1 MAVGSLGQL
10 TVDLVANTAG
20 FERGMNQAER
30 ALASATREAKRQGES
45 LERLVGQIDPVAGA
59 LNRLDAQQQKLD
71 AHFKAGRLPIEDYR
85 KYTAVLNQQKNAA
98 EASVATFAK
107 LDKAYNAQGLTA
119 KQLAA
124 NLRGVPAQ
132 FTDIAVS
139 LQAGQNPLTVFLQ
152 QGGQLKDMF
161 GGIGPAAK
169 ALGGYI
175 VGLINPFTVAAA
187 AAAALA
193 LAYKQGSDETT
204 AFSTALAMTG
214 NTAGTTTNQLS
225 DLAQQ
230 ISLTGG
236 TVGKAS
242 AVLAQLAASTRIPKE
257 AFESIAVAAIA
268 FEKATG
274 QAAEETVKNFEK
286 IAKDPTAEILRLNET
301 MNFLTASTYEQIKAL
316 QEQGNVQ
323 EAATLANAAYE
334 GGLERTATSVQ
345 KNLGY
350 LETGWNAVKSA
361 AKEAWDAA
369 LNIGREDTL
378 DEKIKA
384 LDDQLQAIADAAET
398 NRKLFAMRG
407 ESAPE
412 TYDPR
417 NDALAAERT
426 QLAIQ
431 KGEDERRSAAKG
443 AAQQAQQQALQDQLQ
458 IDKLRKETQ
467 SNADKREK
475 EIGEYRLLIERRVA
489 SAKATGDKSL
499 LISAEEQA
507 RQIAAI
513 NEKYKDPKASSSPRS
528 PAYREDAGMKMLDSL
543 RQQAAALQVQS
554 ETNEKL
560 GTQAKALAAFEQ
572 QIADIKSKDVL
583 TTAQKQILGMEEI
596 LRAQLK
602 LNVAAEQEVAAR
614 KEVASEAEKLAAFE
628 ENQASKVASAR
639 ENNQSQLAGL
649 GQGSQARQ
657 RLKENLAIEKEYQN
671 EQDKLEAQR
680 SKGQLGPERYEKETE
695 ILKEALAQR
704 LVDQQ
709 DYYNQVDEAS
719 KSFFLGTSEA
729 WANYA
734 TEAADYSSQAAEA
747 TTTVLND
754 ATTSI
759 ASGLDGIIKGTE
771 TVGEAFA
778 NLGVSMASAIL
789 GALEQIAAKWIV
801 TESLQ
806 LLGIGSITAATTASE
821 ATKTAAVL
829 TAESTKTGAQL
840 AATATTTAA
849 SIAATATTTAT
860 QTAAAG
866 TTLAA
871 WLPAALVASIGSFGA
886 AAVVGG
892 AALIAAFA
900 LIKGFE
906 KGGYT
911 GDGGSSEPAGIVHKG
926 EYVFTK
932 AQTAAIGRTKLE
944 ALARNGY
951 AEGGF
956 VTLPGEISTP
966 LTPRVSTAQTSA
978 KLDKTL
984 NDIKSP
990 TGMGNTTVNLIE
1002 DASRAGQTEEREDDQ
1017 GQKMIDIFVADLLG
1031 DGRTKDA
1038 VSRKFGLRST
1048 GT

>member
-85 KYTAVLNQQKNAA
+85 KYTAVLNQQKAA
-98 EASVATFAK
+98 ADSTVATFAK

-124 NLRGVPAQ
+124 SLRNVPAQ

-139 LQAGQNPLTVFLQ
+139 LQAGQNLLTVFLQ

-204 AFSTALAMTG
+204 AFSTALAMTA

-301 MNFLTASTYEQIKAL
+301 MNFLTASTYEQIRAL

-323 EAATLANAAYE
+323 EAATVANAAYE
-334 GGLERTATSVQ
+334 SGLERTATSVQ

-350 LETGWNAVKSA
+350 LETGWNLVKSA
-361 AKEAWDAA
+361 AKGAWDAA

-378 DEKIKA
+378 DQQIKK
-384 LDDQLQAIADAAET
+384 LDDQLQAIAKARELNTARRGDGVGNLTPNDDFREQALEADKT
-398 NRKLFAMRG
+398 QKLILKN
-407 ESAPE
+407 EE
-412 TYDPR
+412 
-417 NDALAAERT
+417 
-426 QLAIQ
+426 
-431 KGEDERRSAAKG
+431 ERRAASKG
-443 AAQQAQQQALQDQLQ
+443 FQQQAQQQALQDQLQ

-513 NEKYKDPKASSSPRS
+513 NEKYKDPKVAKPK
-528 PAYREDAGMKMLDSL
+528 AYTEDAGMKMLDTL
-543 RQQAAALQVQS
+543 RQQNAALQTQNDS
-554 ETNEKL
+554 IDEQTGKYQTL
-560 GTQAKALAAFEQ
+560 GVQAKALAAFEQ
-572 QIADIKSKDVL
+572 QIADIKKKDVQ
-583 TTAQKQILGMEEI
+583 TADQKSILANEEL

-602 LNVAAEQEVAAR
+602 RNVALEQEVAAR
-614 KEVASEAEKLAAFE
+614 KQSYEEAQKLQAFQD
-628 ENQASKVASAR
+628 NLDSKNNNAQDALNSNLTGVGQGSKLR
-639 ENNQSQLAGL
+639 ERLKEDLAIRKDYQSQLD
-649 GQGSQARQ
+649 QIQAQ
-657 RLKENLAIEKEYQN
+657 FN
-671 EQDKLEAQR
+671 
-680 SKGQLGPERYEKETE
+680 KGQISEGLYQQENE
-695 ILKEALAQR
+695 LVQEALAER
-704 LVDQQ
+704 LVMQE
-709 DYYNQVDEAS
+709 DYYNQVDEMNS
-719 KSFFLGTSEA
+719 NFFLGISEA

-734 TEAADYSSQAAEA
+734 EEATNYQQQAADATSSI
-747 TTTVLND
+747 LND
-754 ATTSI
+754 VTSSVAANI
-759 ASGLDGIIKGTE
+759 ESLIKGQQSIGDFFQNVALDMANAVIGALVKMAAQWLVYAAVQVIAGKTAQ
-771 TVGEAFA
+771 VGASTTLIANAQATAFQASLAAFA
-778 NLGVSMASAIL
+778 S
-789 GALEQIAAKWIV
+789 
-801 TESLQ
+801 
-806 LLGIGSITAATTASE
+806 TAAIPII
-821 ATKTAAVL
+821 
-829 TAESTKTGAQL
+829 GPIL
-840 AATATTTAA
+840 A
-849 SIAATATTTAT
+849 
-860 QTAAAG
+860 
-866 TTLAA
+866 
-871 WLPAALVASIGSFGA
+871 PGA
-886 AAVVGG
+886 AA
-892 AALIAAFA
+892 AAAAFA
-900 LIKGFE
+900 APLVAGVATSALAGMAHDGIDSVPQ
-906 KGGYT
+906 T
-911 GDGGSSEPAGIVHKG
+911 GTWLLQKG
-926 EYVFTK
+926 E
-932 AQTAAIGRTKLE
+932 R
-944 ALARNGY
+944 
-951 AEGGF
+951 
-956 VTLPGEISTP
+956 VT
-966 LTPRVSTAQTSA
+966 TAQTSA

-1031 DGRTKDA
+1031 DGRSKDA
-1038 VSRKFGLRST
+1038 FSRKFGLRST

>member
-30 ALASATREAKRQGES
+30 ALASTTREAKRQGES

-124 NLRGVPAQ
+124 NLRNVPAQ

-274 QAAEETVKNFEK
+274 VAAEETVKNFEK

-301 MNFLTASTYEQIKAL
+301 MNFLTASTYEQIRAL

-323 EAATLANAAYE
+323 EAATVANAAYE
-334 GGLERTATSVQ
+334 SGLERTATSVQ

-350 LETGWNAVKSA
+350 LETGWNLVKSA
-361 AKEAWDAA
+361 AKGAWDAA

-378 DEKIKA
+378 DQQIKK
-384 LDDQLQAIADAAET
+384 LDDQLQAIAKARELNTARRGDGVGNLTPNDDFREQALEADKTQKLILKNEEDRRAA
-398 NRKLFAMRG
+398 
-407 ESAPE
+407 S
-412 TYDPR
+412 
-417 NDALAAERT
+417 
-426 QLAIQ
+426 
-431 KGEDERRSAAKG
+431 KGFQ
-443 AAQQAQQQALQDQLQ
+443 QQAQQQALQDQLQ

-513 NEKYKDPKASSSPRS
+513 NEKYKDPKVAKPK
-528 PAYREDAGMKMLDSL
+528 AYTEDAGMKMLDSL

-572 QIADIKSKDVL
+572 QIADIKSKDIQ
-583 TTAQKQILGMEEI
+583 TADQKSLLASEEL

-602 LNVAAEQEVAAR
+602 RNVALEQEVAAR
-614 KEVASEAEKLAAFE
+614 KQAAAEEGKLQAFQD
-628 ENQASKVASAR
+628 NLNSKNNNAQDGLNSNLAGAGQGSKLR
-639 ENNQSQLAGL
+639 ERLKEDLAIRKDYQSQLD
-649 GQGSQARQ
+649 QIQAQ
-657 RLKENLAIEKEYQN
+657 FN
-671 EQDKLEAQR
+671 
-680 SKGQLGPERYEKETE
+680 KGQISEGLYQQENELVQG
-695 ILKEALAQR
+695 ALAER
-704 LVDQQ
+704 LVMQQ
-709 DYYNQVDEAS
+709 DYYNQVDEMNS
-719 KSFFLGTSEA
+719 NFFLGISEA

-734 TEAADYSSQAAEA
+734 EEATNYQQQAADATSSI
-747 TTTVLND
+747 LND
-754 ATTSI
+754 VTSSVAANI
-759 ASGLDGIIKGTE
+759 ESLIKGQQSIGDFFQNVALDMANAVIGALVKMAAQWLVYAAVQVIAGKTAQ
-771 TVGEAFA
+771 VGASTTLIANAQATAFQASLAAFA
-778 NLGVSMASAIL
+778 S
-789 GALEQIAAKWIV
+789 
-801 TESLQ
+801 
-806 LLGIGSITAATTASE
+806 TAAIPII
-821 ATKTAAVL
+821 
-829 TAESTKTGAQL
+829 GPIL
-840 AATATTTAA
+840 A
-849 SIAATATTTAT
+849 
-860 QTAAAG
+860 
-866 TTLAA
+866 
-871 WLPAALVASIGSFGA
+871 PGA
-886 AAVVGG
+886 AA
-892 AALIAAFA
+892 AAAAFA
-900 LIKGFE
+900 APLVAGVATSALAGMAHDGIDSVPQ
-906 KGGYT
+906 T
-911 GDGGSSEPAGIVHKG
+911 GTWLLQKG
-926 EYVFTK
+926 E
-932 AQTAAIGRTKLE
+932 R
-944 ALARNGY
+944 
-951 AEGGF
+951 
-956 VTLPGEISTP
+956 VT
-966 LTPRVSTAQTSA
+966 TAQTSA

-1031 DGRTKDA
+1031 DGRSKDA
-1038 VSRKFGLRST
+1038 FSRKFGLRST

>member
-30 ALASATREAKRQGES
+30 ALKSATKEANYQAVALDK
-45 LERLVGQIDPVAGA
+45 LIGQIDPTVAA
-59 LNRLDAQQQKLD
+59 YSRLDKMEQQLK
-71 AHFKAGRLPIEDYR
+71 AHRDAGRLPTEDY
-85 KYTAVLNQQKNAA
+85 NQYIKQLNAA
-98 EASVATFAK
+98 REAVTSTN
-107 LDKAYNAQGLTA
+107 KAIEANVRGFNAQGISA
-119 KQLAA
+119 KAMAA

-242 AVLAQLAASTRIPKE
+242 SVLAQLAASTKIPKE
-257 AFESIAVAAIA
+257 SFEQIAIAAIA

-301 MNFLTASTYEQIKAL
+301 MNFLTASTYEQIRAL

-323 EAATLANAAYE
+323 EAATVANAAYE
-334 GGLERTATSVQ
+334 SGLERTATSVQ

-350 LETGWNAVKSA
+350 LETGWNLVKSA
-361 AKEAWDAA
+361 AKGAWDAA

-378 DEKIKA
+378 DQQIKK
-384 LDDQLQAIADAAET
+384 LDDQLQAIAKARELNTARRGDGVGNLTPNDDFREQALEADKTQKLILKNEEDRRAA
-398 NRKLFAMRG
+398 
-407 ESAPE
+407 S
-412 TYDPR
+412 
-417 NDALAAERT
+417 
-426 QLAIQ
+426 
-431 KGEDERRSAAKG
+431 KGFQ
-443 AAQQAQQQALQDQLQ
+443 QQARQQALQDQLQ

-513 NEKYKDPKASSSPRS
+513 NEKYKDPKVAKPK
-528 PAYREDAGMKMLDSL
+528 AYTEDAGMKMLDSL

-572 QIADIKSKDVL
+572 QIADIKSKDIQ
-583 TTAQKQILGMEEI
+583 TADQKSLLASEEL

-602 LNVAAEQEVAAR
+602 RNVALEQEVAAR
-614 KEVASEAEKLAAFE
+614 KQAAAEEGKLQAFQD
-628 ENQASKVASAR
+628 NLNSK
-639 ENNQSQLAGL
+639 NNNAQDGLNSQLVGV
-649 GQGSQARQ
+649 GQGSKLRE
-657 RLKENLAIEKEYQN
+657 RLKEDLAIRKDYQ
-671 EQDKLEAQR
+671 AQLDQIQAQFN
-680 SKGQLGPERYEKETE
+680 KGQISEGLYQQENE
-695 ILKEALAQR
+695 LVQEALAER
-704 LVDQQ
+704 LVMQQ
-709 DYYNQVDEAS
+709 DYYNQVDEMNS
-719 KSFFLGTSEA
+719 NFFLGISEA

-734 TEAADYSSQAAEA
+734 EEATNYQQQAADATSSI
-747 TTTVLND
+747 LND
-754 ATTSI
+754 VTSSVAANI
-759 ASGLDGIIKGTE
+759 ESLIKGQQSIGDFFQNVALDMANAVIGALVKMAAQWLVYAAVQVIAGKTAQ
-771 TVGEAFA
+771 VGASTTLIANAQATAFQASLAAFA
-778 NLGVSMASAIL
+778 S
-789 GALEQIAAKWIV
+789 
-801 TESLQ
+801 
-806 LLGIGSITAATTASE
+806 TAAIPII
-821 ATKTAAVL
+821 
-829 TAESTKTGAQL
+829 GPIL
-840 AATATTTAA
+840 A
-849 SIAATATTTAT
+849 
-860 QTAAAG
+860 
-866 TTLAA
+866 
-871 WLPAALVASIGSFGA
+871 PGA
-886 AAVVGG
+886 AA
-892 AALIAAFA
+892 AAAAFA
-900 LIKGFE
+900 APLVAGVATSALAGMAHDGIDSVPQ
-906 KGGYT
+906 T
-911 GDGGSSEPAGIVHKG
+911 GTWLLQKG
-926 EYVFTK
+926 E
-932 AQTAAIGRTKLE
+932 R
-944 ALARNGY
+944 
-951 AEGGF
+951 
-956 VTLPGEISTP
+956 VT
-966 LTPRVSTAQTSA
+966 TAQTSA

-1002 DASRAGQTEEREDDQ
+1002 DASRAGQTTEREDDN
-1017 GQKMIDIFVADLLG
+1017 GEKMIDIFVADLLG

-1038 VSRKFGLRST
+1038 MSRKFGLRSQ